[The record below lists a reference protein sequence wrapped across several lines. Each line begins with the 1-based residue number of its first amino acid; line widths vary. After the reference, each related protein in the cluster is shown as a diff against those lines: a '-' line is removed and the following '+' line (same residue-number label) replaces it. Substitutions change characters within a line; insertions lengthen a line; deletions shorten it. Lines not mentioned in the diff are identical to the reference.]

1 MLLNYPMSIRD
12 IARALELSP
21 RDVEQ
26 DIRHL
31 LKSLKHSAY
40 VAVVTETRGPLLGL
54 RVLRGREAKCHAY
67 YSSRARPKHSD

>member
-1 MLLNYPMSIRD
+1 MFRKDLIDMLLHNPMSIRD

-31 LKSLKHSAY
+31 LKSG
-40 VAVVTETRGPLLGL
+40 AV
-54 RVLRGREAKCHAY
+54 
-67 YSSRARPKHSD
+67 PKMWVHLPG